1 MGEKVIT
8 ASGMDRSIPR
18 NINVRKFVEPR
29 ASELEA
35 LQSIIWNRMNT
46 DICDQRSKRRRTS
59 SYLTN
64 ASRKR
69 KNKKMRLDSS
79 NDIDLEKGEKKASRK
94 KRRRAEFKM
103 NSGTGFS
110 TSGDGTKR
118 LRTHVWHAKRF
129 TMTNLWGFHLPLGL
143 QGR

>member
-8 ASGMDRSIPR
+8 ASGKDRSIPR
-18 NINVRKFVEPR
+18 NLNVYKFIEPR
-29 ASELEA
+29 ASEVEA
-35 LQSIIWNRMNT
+35 LQSIILNRMNS

-64 ASRKR
+64 ALRKR
-69 KNKKMRLDSS
+69 KHKRMRLDS
-79 NDIDLEKGEKKASRK
+79 NKLDLEKDEKKASRK
-94 KRRRAEFKM
+94 IRRRAELKM

-110 TSGDGTKR
+110 TSGDGFKR

-129 TMTNLWGFHLPLGL
+129 SMTKLWGFHLPLGL

>member
-1 MGEKVIT
+1 MGEKAIT
-8 ASGMDRSIPR
+8 VSGKDKAIPR
-18 NINVRKFVEPR
+18 NLNVHKFVDPR

-35 LQSIIWNRMNT
+35 LQSIVLNRMNS

-69 KNKKMRLDSS
+69 RNKKMRLDS
-79 NDIDLEKGEKKASRK
+79 NNLDLEKHENKASRK
-94 KRRRAEFKM
+94 MRRKAELKM
-103 NSGTGFS
+103 NSVTGFS

-118 LRTHVWHAKRF
+118 LRTHVWYAKRF
-129 TMTNLWGFHLPLGL
+129 TMTKLWGFHLPLGL

>member
-8 ASGMDRSIPR
+8 VSGKDKSIPR
-18 NINVRKFVEPR
+18 NLNVHKFVDPR

-35 LQSIIWNRMNT
+35 LQSIILNRMSS

-69 KNKKMRLDSS
+69 KNKKMKLDSTKP
-79 NDIDLEKGEKKASRK
+79 NLQKDEKKASRK
-94 KRRRAEFKM
+94 IRRRAELKM
-103 NSGTGFS
+103 NSGIGFS
-110 TSGDGTKR
+110 TSGDSTKR

-129 TMTNLWGFHLPLGL
+129 TMTKLWGFHLPLGL